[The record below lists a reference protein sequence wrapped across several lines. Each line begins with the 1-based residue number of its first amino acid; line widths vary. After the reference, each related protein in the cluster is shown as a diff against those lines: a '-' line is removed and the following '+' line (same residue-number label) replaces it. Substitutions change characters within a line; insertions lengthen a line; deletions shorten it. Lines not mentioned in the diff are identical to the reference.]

1 MMPSRY
7 RAFIVLVSKQLSL
20 ANNLSNKEKSE
31 NLYADKT
38 FLNGLTDFH
47 VQELSATEKGK
58 KLLHF
63 LLGLIKLESLRR
75 PKIMAH
81 VEFFNKLSGNFGVVD
96 YRALPRY
103 GNKY

>member
-1 MMPSRY
+1 MRSRY
-7 RAFIVLVSKQLSL
+7 RGFIVLVSKQLTL

-31 NLYADKT
+31 NLYADKS

-47 VQELSATEKGK
+47 VQKLSAAEKGK

-63 LLGLIKLESLRR
+63 FLGLVKLKSLRR
-75 PKIMAH
+75 PEIMAH
-81 VEFFNKLSGNFGVVD
+81 VEFFNKLSGYFGIVD